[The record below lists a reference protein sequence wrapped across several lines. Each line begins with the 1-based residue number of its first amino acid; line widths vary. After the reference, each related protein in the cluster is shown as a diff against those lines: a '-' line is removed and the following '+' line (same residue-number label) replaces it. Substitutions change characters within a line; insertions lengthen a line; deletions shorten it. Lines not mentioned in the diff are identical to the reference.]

1 MFYKM
6 TDFEKIIFNGFS
18 FELPNETVQLISN
31 LSLQVGSPSYVKTPV
46 FNKKET
52 SPVHSFA
59 DSKRKKRG
67 IELNN
72 DDWETL
78 RNYQPTK
85 IEKKEGVYAE
95 IDNARS
101 FLNKMTDKNYDEMK
115 NKILELLCNI
125 KTNYPENE
133 SEVIFQMGENIF
145 NIASNNRF
153 YSKIYADLYSELIY
167 VYQPMRDI
175 CEVSFSKFMDLF
187 HTIEFVNSAEDYEKF
202 CLINKD
208 NEKRKALSC
217 FFVNL
222 MINGIVTKK
231 QIMGLVIQLLNTF
244 DSFIYQENKVNEVNE
259 ISENISFLLKKEC
272 FTEEDYDVLENGM
285 GILKYI
291 ELIANSKSKNFKSL
305 STKSIFKFM
314 DMVDM

>member
-1 MFYKM
+1 M

-18 FELPNETVQLISN
+18 FELPSETVQIISN

-52 SPVHSFA
+52 SPVLHSFA

-153 YSKIYADLYSELIY
+153 YSKIYADLYSELIH
-167 VYQPMRDI
+167 VYQQMRDI

-244 DSFIYQENKVNEVNE
+244 DSYISQENKVNEVNE
-259 ISENISFLLKKEC
+259 ISENISFLLKKDC